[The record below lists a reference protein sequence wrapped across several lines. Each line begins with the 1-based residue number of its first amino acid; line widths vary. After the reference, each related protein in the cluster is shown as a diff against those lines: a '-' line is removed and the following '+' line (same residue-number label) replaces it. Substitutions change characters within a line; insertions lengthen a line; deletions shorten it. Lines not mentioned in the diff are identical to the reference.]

1 MVAVTGAVNGLL
13 TLTAVGCGALCVCSL
28 LVALSGCL
36 GSTDESSSSSATE
49 RCVTVL
55 EPVFPLLLLLLEVV
69 VVVVVLFPAVLV
81 ETDLNPEEE
90 EAPAR

>member
-1 MVAVTGAVNGLL
+1 MVAVTGAVDGLL

-28 LVALSGCL
+28 LVAVSGCL

-55 EPVFPLLLLLLEVV
+55 EPVFALLLLEVV

-81 ETDLNPEEE
+81 EMDLNPEEE